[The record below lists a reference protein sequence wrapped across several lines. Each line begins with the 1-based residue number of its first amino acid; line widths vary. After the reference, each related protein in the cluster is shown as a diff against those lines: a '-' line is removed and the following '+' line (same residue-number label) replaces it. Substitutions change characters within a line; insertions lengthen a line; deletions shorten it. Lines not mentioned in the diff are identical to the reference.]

1 MKHYYLSDPSADKGF
16 VEVTETEFNAIVG
29 TEETRPYANQV
40 YRGELSINEVPEDL
54 REAVQA
60 VVDAKITRWGEDNK
74 QEVSSEELK
83 SLVEEVL

>member
-29 TEETRPYANQV
+29 TEETRPYANKV
-40 YRGELSINEVPEDL
+40 YRNELSINEVPEDL

-60 VVDAKITRWGEDNK
+60 VVDAKIARWGEYNK

>member
-60 VVDAKITRWGEDNK
+60 VVDAKITRWGEYNK